1 MVDLE
6 DAHCE
11 LVRRIHAVRKIPKMI
26 EADCSQDRETV
37 LDPVSS
43 EEEFYLS
50 HLNKSFDQLL
60 VVPASA
66 EDKGKTQKV

>member
-11 LVRRIHAVRKIPKMI
+11 LVRRIHAVRKIPKLI
-26 EADCSQDRETV
+26 EAECSQDRETL

-50 HLNKSFDQLL
+50 HLNKSFDQLV
-60 VVPASA
+60 VVPLV
-66 EDKGKTQKV
+66 EEKGKIEKV